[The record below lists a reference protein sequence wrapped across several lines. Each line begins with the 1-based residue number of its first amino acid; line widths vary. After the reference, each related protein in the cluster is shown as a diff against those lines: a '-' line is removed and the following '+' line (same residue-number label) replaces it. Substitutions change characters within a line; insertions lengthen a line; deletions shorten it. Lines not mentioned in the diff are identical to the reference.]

1 MKSLRRMTT
10 IWRPL
15 SATALVVSL
24 GGAALTAPTASAQD
38 ALPPITDAAPL
49 NTAFFQQVDLD
60 FAGAQWQQSDQ
71 LMERLGFLTPSK
83 HGRTSC

>member
-60 FAGAQWQQSDQ
+60 
-71 LMERLGFLTPSK
+71 
-83 HGRTSC
+83 